1 VRTISKTI
9 CDVRL
14 RVLRPG
20 KCREVLVVRERYGKI
35 SHGNLVFLTRGLS
48 LLLVVTAF
56 SMIMCCSVR
65 ADELLD
71 AIRRQTGDYRQK
83 LEELAQWC
91 ESVGLTAE
99 AERTRR
105 WLHPIVDDR
114 LLIPLWPAEIG
125 FDTPPEGF
133 SQQQVEWY
141 RRWTQL
147 RKEQADKLF
156 TLARGAV
163 RKGRSGLA
171 LDLAM
176 AALHENPDHEAIR
189 RLFGYQKYAGF
200 WRTNYE
206 LRRLRAGDVWH
217 EVFGWVPKAHVARYE
232 KGERFFNGRWISA
245 EEEASL
251 RSNLQNGWVVE
262 SEHYRVLT
270 NHSREEG
277 VKLLTRLEQLNE
289 LWSRLFIRF
298 YATEAQVMSLF
309 DARSR
314 PAPLVP
320 RQHKVILFRN
330 REEYVQA
337 LITAV
342 PQIGITSGMYDSRT
356 QTCYFFAGPQADPT
370 TIYHEATHQMFQEVG
385 KATSTP
391 GLRGN
396 FWIVEAAAMYME
408 TLRTEEDFLVLGGI
422 DTPRLL
428 AARVRFLQDHFYVP
442 LREFVA
448 LGIKEWQ
455 SDTRIGALYSQA
467 AGLMQFLMHYDGG
480 RYRDAAVNYL
490 ASVYAGTDSLE
501 TLSRLT
507 NKSYTQLD
515 EEYAAYLKSL
525 PSLPPMRI
533 LGP

>member
-1 VRTISKTI
+1 VEVISTARRESSDRRSKPGA
-9 CDVRL
+9 CPGQVVSGLGGRGR
-14 RVLRPG
+14 RVLGRFFLQPFG
-20 KCREVLVVRERYGKI
+20 RLF
-35 SHGNLVFLTRGLS
+35 FLTVWFVS
-48 LLLVVTAF
+48 ATA
-56 SMIMCCSVR
+56 SVC
-65 ADELLD
+65 ADDLLD
-71 AIRRQTGDYRQK
+71 AVHRQTAEYRQK

-91 ESVGLTAE
+91 ESKDLKAE

-105 WLHPIVDDR
+105 WLHPVVDDQ
-114 LLIPLWPAEIG
+114 LLIPIWPQKIG
-125 FDTPPEGF
+125 FETPPEGATAE
-133 SQQQVEWY
+133 QAEWY
-141 RRWTQL
+141 RRWAQL
-147 RKEQADKLF
+147 RKEQAESLF

-163 RKGRSGLA
+163 RKGRAGLA

-189 RLFGYQKYAGF
+189 RIFGYQKYSGF

-206 LRRLRAGDVWH
+206 VQRLRAGDVWH
-217 EVFGWVPKAHVARYE
+217 EQFGWIPKAHVSRYE
-232 KGERFFNGRWISA
+232 KGERFLNGRWISA
-245 EEEASL
+245 EEEKQL
-251 RSNLQNGWVVE
+251 RSNLKNGWLVE

-277 VKLLTRLEQLNE
+277 VQLLTRLEQLNE

-298 YATEAQVMSLF
+298 YASEAQVMALF

-314 PAPLVP
+314 PSPMPP
-320 RQHKVILFRN
+320 RQHKIVLFRD
-330 REEYVQA
+330 RDEYNQA
-337 LITAV
+337 LVTVV
-342 PQIGITSGMYDSRT
+342 PQIAITSGMYDSRT
-356 QTCYFFAGPQADPT
+356 QTCYFFAGPQSDPT

-385 KATSTP
+385 KATQLP
-391 GLRGN
+391 GARGN
-396 FWIVEAAAMYME
+396 FWVIEAAAMYME

-422 DTPRLL
+422 NTPRLL

-442 LREFVA
+442 LREFVT

-490 ASVYAGTDSLE
+490 AAVYSGIDTPE

-507 NKSYTQLD
+507 TRSYSQLD

-525 PSLPPMRI
+525 PALPPIRVVN
-533 LGP
+533 P

>member
-1 VRTISKTI
+1 MSP
-9 CDVRL
+9 
-14 RVLRPG
+14 PG
-20 KCREVLVVRERYGKI
+20 RCWEVLAALDPRGKI
-35 SHGNLVFLTRGLS
+35 SGRNPLFVGRSLTFLFVVAAFFGMMRGS
-48 LLLVVTAF
+48 LQ
-56 SMIMCCSVR
+56 

-71 AIRRQTGDYRQK
+71 AVRRQTADYRQK

-114 LLIPLWPAEIG
+114 LLIPIWPAEIG
-125 FDTPPEGF
+125 FDTPPED
-133 SQQQVEWY
+133 SSEQQAEWY
-141 RRWTQL
+141 RRWAQL

-163 RKGRSGLA
+163 RKGRAGLA

-206 LRRLRAGDVWH
+206 VRRLRAGDIWH
-217 EVFGWVPKAHVARYE
+217 DRFGWIPKAHVVRYE
-232 KGERFFNGRWISA
+232 KGDRYFNGRWISA
-245 EEEASL
+245 EEEAAL

-277 VKLLTRLEQLNE
+277 VKLLTQLEQLNE

-298 YATEAQVMSLF
+298 YASETQVMSLF

-314 PAPLVP
+314 PASTLP
-320 RQHKVILFRN
+320 RQHKVVLFRD
-330 REEYVQA
+330 RDEYVKT
-337 LITAV
+337 LVTAV
-342 PQIGITSGMYDSRT
+342 PQIGITSGMYDSRS
-356 QTCYFFAGPQADPT
+356 QTCYFFAGPEADPT

-385 KATSTP
+385 KATNIP

-428 AARVRFLQDHFYVP
+428 AARIRFLQDRFYVP
-442 LREFVA
+442 LQEFVA
-448 LGIKEWQ
+448 FGIKEWQ

-490 ASVYAGTDSLE
+490 ASVYAGTDSPQ

-507 NKSYTQLD
+507 NRSYGQLD

-525 PSLPPMRI
+525 PPLPPMRI